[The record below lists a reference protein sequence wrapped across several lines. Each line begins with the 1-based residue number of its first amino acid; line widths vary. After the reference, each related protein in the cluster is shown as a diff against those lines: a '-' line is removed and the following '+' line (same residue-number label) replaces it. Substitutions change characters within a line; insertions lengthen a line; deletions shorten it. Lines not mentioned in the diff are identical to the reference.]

1 MPLILAKA
9 GEQNIIKRVG
19 GKPETRK
26 FLENLG
32 FVAGGTV
39 TVISEISGNVIVNVK
54 DSRVAVSREMAQ
66 KIMV

>member
-1 MPLILAKA
+1 MMPLTFANV
-9 GEQNIIKRVG
+9 GEENMIKKVG

-39 TVISEISGNVIVNVK
+39 TV
-54 DSRVAVSREMAQ
+54 VSTIGGTLSLRSKNQE
-66 KIMV
+66 